1 MKTGN
6 EKIDKVVLAYSGG
19 LDTSVILRW
28 LIEEYGCEVVCFAAD
43 VGQAEELGGLE
54 EKARATGA
62 SRLYVEDLREEFV
75 RDFVFT
81 ALKANA
87 VYEGVYLMGTSLAR
101 PLIAKKHI
109 EIARKEGATAVA
121 HGATGKGN
129 DQVRFELTYYALEPG
144 IKVIAPW
151 REWSFKS
158 RSDLIAY
165 AEQHRI
171 PITATKQKP
180 YSMDRNL
187 MHISYEGGILEDP
200 WREAPPEIF
209 ILTRSPED
217 APDRAEYV
225 EIDFESGIPVA
236 VDGERLSPAVLLDRL
251 NRLGGQHGVGRIDLV
266 ENRFVGMKSRGV
278 YETPGATILHAAHRA
293 VESLTLDR
301 EVAHLKDSLAPR
313 LSEMIYY
320 GFWYSPEFEAVRAL
334 LDETQKQVTGTARL
348 KLYKGSCSVAGR
360 RSPRSLYSEEFA
372 TFERDEVYN
381 QRDAEGFIKLN
392 ALRLRLRKMAE
403 RQTNED

>member
-1 MKTGN
+1 MQK

-28 LIEEYGCEVVCFAAD
+28 LKETYGCEVVCFAAD

-54 EKARATGA
+54 EKAMATGA
-62 SRLYVEDLREEFV
+62 SKLYVEDLREEFV

-87 VYEGVYLMGTSLAR
+87 VYEGVYLLGTSLAR
-101 PLIAKKHI
+101 PLIAKKQI
-109 EIARKEGATAVA
+109 EIARKEGAVAVA

-129 DQVRFELTYYALEPG
+129 DQVRFELTYYALEPN
-144 IKVIAPW
+144 IRVIAPW
-151 REWSFKS
+151 REWEFKS

-165 AEQHRI
+165 AERYEI
-171 PITATKQKP
+171 PITATKEKP

-200 WREAPPEIF
+200 WAEPPAEIF
-209 ILTRSPED
+209 LLTRSPED
-217 APDRAEYV
+217 APDKPVYIEV
-225 EIDFESGIPVA
+225 DFDSGVPVA
-236 VDGERLSPAVLLDRL
+236 VDGEKLSPASLLDRL
-251 NRLGGQHGVGRIDLV
+251 NRMGGDHGIGRVDLV

-278 YETPGATILHAAHRA
+278 YETPGLTILQAAHRA

-301 EVAHLKDSLAPR
+301 EVAHLKDSLNSRVA
-313 LSEMIYY
+313 EMIYY
-320 GFWYSPEFEAVRAL
+320 GFWYAPEFEAIRAL
-334 LDETQKQVTGTARL
+334 IDETQKNVTGTARL
-348 KLYKGSCSVAGR
+348 KLYKGNCTVTGR
-360 RSPRSLYSEEFA
+360 RSPLSLYSEAFA
-372 TFERDEVYN
+372 TFERDTVYN

-392 ALRLRLRKMAE
+392 ALRLRMRKLTA
-403 RQTNED
+403 NAD

>member
-1 MKTGN
+1 MITMAS
-6 EKIDKVVLAYSGG
+6 EKIEKVVLAYSGG

-28 LIEEYGCEVVCFAAD
+28 LKENYGCEVVCFAAD

-54 EKARATGA
+54 EKALRTGA
-62 SRLYVEDLREEFV
+62 SKLYVEDLREEFV

-87 VYEGVYLMGTSLAR
+87 VYEGVYLLGTSLAR

-109 EIARKEGATAVA
+109 EIARKEGAQAVA

-129 DQVRFELTYYALEPG
+129 DQVRFELTYYALEPN
-144 IKVIAPW
+144 IRVIAPW
-151 REWSFKS
+151 REWEFKS

-165 AEQHRI
+165 AERHEI
-171 PITATKQKP
+171 PVPVTKEKP

-200 WREAPPEIF
+200 WAEPPPEIF
-209 ILTRSPED
+209 ILTRSPEE
-217 APDRAEYV
+217 AADRPQYIEV
-225 EIDFESGIPVA
+225 EFESGVPVA
-236 VDGERLSPAVLLDRL
+236 VDGEQMGPAALLERL
-251 NRLGGQHGVGRIDLV
+251 NKIGGEHGVGRVDLV

-278 YETPGATILHAAHRA
+278 YETPGVTILQAAHRA

-301 EVAHLKDSLAPR
+301 EVMHLKDSLNAR
-313 LSEMIYY
+313 VSEMIYY
-320 GFWYSPEFEAVRAL
+320 GFWYSPEFEAIRAL
-334 LDETQKQVTGTARL
+334 LDETQKRVTGTARL
-348 KLYKGSCSVAGR
+348 KLYKGNCAVVGR
-360 RSPRSLYSEEFA
+360 RSPFSLYSEAFA
-372 TFERDEVYN
+372 TFERDTVYN

-392 ALRLRLRKMAE
+392 ALRLRMRKMSE
-403 RQTNED
+403 W